1 MWHLLF
7 KNLLRNKRRGFLTV
21 SGVAI
26 SLFLLSSLAIVYS
39 AMGEAYQGANAS
51 PRMMVRR
58 AVGLTF
64 PLPDSFQQRIEA
76 MPGVV
81 ACSKLHWVGGYWKE
95 RENTL
100 AAFGVDPEKNFK
112 VVNTEHIPADEV
124 HAFERERT
132 AAVTGK
138 QTADRFGWK
147 IGDRI
152 TLLDT
157 SFGRPVEFTLRGI
170 FTGGPE
176 DHFYLHYEYWNEA
189 RGRPNLTGLY
199 WIRVA
204 KPQEAAQVGAAIDK
218 MFRNTDAETKTEA
231 EGTFL
236 LGFISMLGN
245 VRAMVLM
252 IGAAVTFAI
261 LLIVANTMAMS
272 IRERIPE
279 AAVLR
284 SLGFRSGQI
293 LRLFV
298 GESLVLTL
306 AGAAVGVGG
315 AKILYDLMRVGKI
328 GVMVWADLR
337 MRPETLLF
345 CVALAVGIGLA
356 ASFWSAYRA
365 SKVQIAEALR
375 SWG

>member
-1 MWHLLF
+1 MWHLLI
-7 KNLLRNKRRGFLTV
+7 KNLMRNKRRGFLTV

-39 AMGEAYQGANAS
+39 AMGEAYRGASAS

-64 PLPDSFQQRIEA
+64 PLPDSDQPRIEA
-76 MPGVV
+76 VPGVE
-81 ACSKLHWVGGYWKE
+81 ACSKMIWVGGYWKD

-100 AAFGVDPEKNFK
+100 AAFGIDPDKIFK
-112 VVNTEHIPADEV
+112 VVNNARIPAGELR
-124 HAFERERT
+124 AFQRERT

-147 IGDRI
+147 VGDRI

-157 SFGRPVEFTLRGI
+157 SFGRPAEFTLRGI
-170 FTGGPE
+170 FTGGAE
-176 DHFYLHYEYWNEA
+176 DHFYFHYEYWNES
-189 RGRPNLTGLY
+189 RGRPNVTGLF

-204 KPQEAAQVGAAIDK
+204 EPKDAAKVGAAIDRL
-218 MFRNTDAETKTEA
+218 FRNTDAETKTEP

-245 VRAMVLM
+245 VRALVMM
-252 IGAAVTFAI
+252 IGSAVTFAI

-293 LRLFV
+293 MRLFV
-298 GESLVLTL
+298 GESLALTL
-306 AGAAVGVGG
+306 AGAALGVGG
-315 AKILYDLMRVGKI
+315 ADLLYNLMRIRKLGP
-328 GVMVWADLR
+328 MVWTDLR
-337 MRPETLLF
+337 MRPDTLAF

-356 ASFWSAYRA
+356 ASLWSAYRA
-365 SKVQIAEALR
+365 SRVKIADALR
-375 SWG
+375 SIG

>member
-1 MWHLLF
+1 MWRLLF
-7 KNLLRNKRRGFLTV
+7 KNLLRNKRRGILTI

-39 AMGEAYQGANAS
+39 AMGEAYRGAGAS

-64 PLPDSFQQRIEA
+64 PLPDSYQPRIESV
-76 MPGVV
+76 PGVV
-81 ACSKLHWVGGYWKE
+81 ACSKLLWIGGYWKDP
-95 RENTL
+95 ENTL
-100 AAFGVDPEKNFK
+100 AAFGVDPEKIFQ
-112 VVNTEHIPADEV
+112 VVNAAHISADQLR
-124 HAFERERT
+124 AFELERT
-132 AAVTGK
+132 AAVAGK

-147 IGDRI
+147 VGDRI
-152 TLLDT
+152 ALLDT
-157 SFGRPVEFTLRGI
+157 AFGGPAEFTLRGI

-176 DHFYLHYEYWNEA
+176 DHFYFHYEYWNES

-204 KPQEAAQVGAAIDK
+204 EPQEAAKVGAAIDRL
-218 MFRNTDAETKTEA
+218 FRDTDAETKTEA

-245 VRAMVLM
+245 VRALVLI
-252 IGAAVTFAI
+252 IGCAVTFAI

-284 SLGFRSGQI
+284 SLGFRSGQVM
-293 LRLFV
+293 RLFV
-298 GESLVLTL
+298 GESLALTL
-306 AGAAVGVGG
+306 AGAAVGVGS
-315 AKILYDLMRVGKI
+315 AKVLYDLMRIRKLGP
-328 GVMVWADLR
+328 MVWTDLR
-337 MRPETLLF
+337 MRPDTLAF
-345 CVALAVGIGLA
+345 CVALAVAIGLA
-356 ASFWSAYRA
+356 ASIWSAYRA
-365 SKVQIAEALR
+365 ARVNIAEALR
-375 SWG
+375 SIG